1 MWVGFDLPRTLGYG
15 ETGGRN
21 GAPIFIDF
29 FREAAKK
36 SPVED
41 FIPPPGVEFVRI
53 DMETGLR
60 AIRVS
65 QKAGFEV
72 FLQGTAPTQYAG
84 TKEGRTDVL
93 FRPDG
98 NILPQARKTSR

>member
-1 MWVGFDLPRTLGYG
+1 MGGIRPPPDVGLRGD
-15 ETGGRN
+15 GREKR
-21 GAPIFIDF
+21 GADFIDF